1 MSYYAPALYAAPAY
15 ALAPELFFYQRPVRY
30 VQRRDPFA
38 GFADAFDQLA
48 RLDKA
53 FEREA
58 PSAAL
63 QRRDP
68 FAGFA
73 DAFDQLARL
82 DKAFEREA
90 PSAALQRRDPF
101 AGFAD
106 AFARLDKAFEPEDDS
121 FLAEARGEQKL
132 EPYSYSSYSSSV
144 TVNGETRTTTRK
156 QYSGSDGRTKTYQE
170 RALTS
175 GDRTV
180 KETKAKGFDEAE
192 AALNFEGA
200 TAEEFASAWAPKA
213 ALEASKQPAA
223 EEAVAPAPAA
233 EEEAVAPPAEEEP
246 VAPAAAGEAP

>member
-82 DKAFEREA
+82 DKAFE
-90 PSAALQRRDPF
+90 
-101 AGFAD
+101 
-106 AFARLDKAFEPEDDS
+106 PEDDS
-121 FLAEARGEQKL
+121 FLAEALG
-132 EPYSYSSYSSSV
+132 
-144 TVNGETRTTTRK
+144 G
-156 QYSGSDGRTKTYQE
+156 G
-170 RALTS
+170 
-175 GDRTV
+175 
-180 KETKAKGFDEAE
+180 
-192 AALNFEGA
+192 
-200 TAEEFASAWAPKA
+200 
-213 ALEASKQPAA
+213 
-223 EEAVAPAPAA
+223 
-233 EEEAVAPPAEEEP
+233 
-246 VAPAAAGEAP
+246 